1 MDTKATLIDH
11 STGGGELIPVTIRA
25 DDKHIV
31 IQYEGGMQG
40 WSIQVR
46 REDVLA
52 AIECDEHG

>member
-25 DDKHIV
+25 DNKHV
-31 IQYEGGMQG
+31 TVKYKDGMQG
-40 WSIQVR
+40 WSIRVR

-52 AIECDEHG
+52 AIETEEHG